1 MGASVQ
7 PVSIDDDLKAI
18 RAKAAPRSID
28 DDLAKIRGQSGDVTF
43 PPKSPRDTMDLTAP
57 RAAADD
63 TSVAPRPAAD
73 NGPGFLGR
81 LKQVNAGVR
90 KALVPAAL
98 EQVESATKK
107 FGEDQGKFLVSQN
120 PGRMPRAQ
128 DFPTAEAYTAAQDAF
143 AKKYVG
149 GFTNLATIAGGME
162 GRAPEKVAHLLS
174 DGPPPVSTEGQ
185 SSAPRL
191 IAPKAPVEAPAPQ
204 LRIER
209 RSSPSENRPVW
220 TQAERDAFHAD
231 QTAQYDAG
239 LKNWE
244 PGQPVPRLI
253 KPTHPDV
260 SAANFARG
268 RTEPFP
274 YQTAAELAEQET
286 AKIARRKPQTNAV
299 NPKYRLDPDADLLS
313 RAGELSARMEEY
325 SSGEHGAATF
335 ARDAVDLSKPITGT
349 TRVATRMNQDRDLYH
364 GVVAEL
370 KARGWQDSDIS
381 DAVDERAG
389 MQYRHSGVGLNPET
403 AKSVKDVVNSA
414 LYSPAAA
421 IRESHPELTA
431 AGEAAISA
439 PANARHIG
447 QVQTKWVTEGIRPE
461 AAEAFLP
468 QLQLDRL
475 NHMLTR
481 DPSLAHDPAFV
492 SNLNDLQKRVPQGFH
507 ETPEFKQMVDRY
519 KTTILSQT
527 ESAAASAGLKPE
539 QFADLPNG
547 YARLVPSENAPE
559 GTFADYVGGTGPKKG
574 PATRLT
580 TAQKATGTG
589 AYTNSLSETV
599 TQDALDKIVKAR
611 HNEFY
616 QQLLK
621 EGTVLEDPRAA
632 VPEGQAKVSFDD
644 KGNVISDPS
653 QAKITLQVPKDVAQY
668 AAHVYKTLNETGPT
682 TPAGVAAK
690 SASHAAGGLALLANP
705 AAATSHSLTLAN
717 TVGTVPE
724 VGKPLNNLVGV
735 VPGGTTAK
743 GAFDIATVDRTT
755 PETRAL
761 EQWLSRI
768 GALRPEMNH
777 PTEGM
782 GKVLKDLRAKLGPL
796 GKVLSPHEILFGEDG
811 IDKRS
816 RIALAEKYIQAAK
829 ARDIPV
835 TDAGLREFVVSKA
848 GDYIK
853 GNAGA
858 LVNHLQ
864 DSNMALFARMGV
876 TRVTNAAKSAVGKSG
891 LPEATRLQKA
901 GDIAS
906 TLTRGIAGYGVG
918 LTALNYYLSGH
929 SPLSNEPGHMGDLE
943 YKTDEKGKKHYVRGA
958 ILNPL
963 VSTAMRAGGES
974 IIRGDP
980 AGVLKDATNTAL
992 GVATSHPLVRGAVEA
1007 TTGRT
1012 PYIERDG
1019 SMMKTVPSELSSGD
1033 QVTGRLKAAGRD
1045 MTAAGQFLG
1054 AGSEKNPGLPGGKVL
1069 SYLLPPITATAS
1081 PGGESRLK
1089 AQSAKDWLDDRVS
1102 QTYRAAGDTEKQK
1115 QIIEQALQD
1124 AKKFNDAN
1132 KDDQVTLGLVNKE
1145 LRKAAAKANA
1155 NFHRPNRLV
1164 RPQ

>member
-1 MGASVQ
+1 MGASVR
-7 PVSIDDDLKAI
+7 PEPTYSPENPF
-18 RAKAAPRSID
+18 APKKGAGKYSPD
-28 DDLAKIRGQSGDVTF
+28 NPFVT
-43 PPKSPRDTMDLTAP
+43 PRDTGDIDLRKPPT
-57 RAAADD
+57 AAADD

-73 NGPGFLGR
+73 NGPGFFGR
-81 LKQVNAGVR
+81 LKQVNAGIR

-98 EQVESATKK
+98 EQVETATKK
-107 FGEDQGKFLVSQN
+107 FGEDQGKFLLAQN
-120 PGRMPRAQ
+120 PGPMPRAQ
-128 DFPTAEAYTAAQDAF
+128 DFPNAEAYAQAQDAF
-143 AKKYVG
+143 SKKYVG

-162 GRAPEKVAHLLS
+162 GRAPEKAAHLLS
-174 DGPPPVSTEGQ
+174 DGPPPAPSEAQ

-191 IAPKAPVEAPAPQ
+191 VAPTATPRTGPPQ
-204 LRIER
+204 LRLVRPEPQSGRAATGRMSQAEIDAMNTPAGQDALAR
-209 RSSPSENRPVW
+209 RLTRGQRPVFTPEGTSFVPENRPDRLAVM
-220 TQAERDAFHAD
+220 TPAESRPA
-231 QTAQYDAG
+231 
-239 LKNWE
+239 
-244 PGQPVPRLI
+244 
-253 KPTHPDV
+253 
-260 SAANFARG
+260 
-268 RTEPFP
+268 
-274 YQTAAELAEQET
+274 YQTAAELAEKELTKPPQLPEEVKYY
-286 AKIARRKPQTNAV
+286 AGQLRAAGGLRSPEELRDLIAGLSKIRKQFP
-299 NPKYRLDPDADLLS
+299 LDDAG
-313 RAGELSARMEEY
+313 RQ
-325 SSGEHGAATF
+325 AAT
-335 ARDAVDLSKPITGT
+335 ADYMREIQASAAHRPPDKPTAALADKE
-349 TRVATRMNQDRDLYH
+349 V
-364 GVVAEL
+364 E
-370 KARGWQDSDIS
+370 
-381 DAVDERAG
+381 
-389 MQYRHSGVGLNPET
+389 YRHAGVGLNPET

-421 IRESHPELTA
+421 IRESHPDLTA

-447 QVQTKWVTEGIRPE
+447 QVQTKWVTEGVSPE

-475 NHMLTR
+475 NHMLKR
-481 DPSLAHDPAFV
+481 DPSLAHEPAFV

-507 ETPEFKQMVDRY
+507 ETPEFKQMAERY
-519 KTTILSQT
+519 RNTILSQT
-527 ESAAASAGLKPE
+527 EPAAASAGLKPE

-547 YARLVPSENAPE
+547 YARLVPSETNPE
-559 GTFADYVGGTGPKKG
+559 GAFADYVGGTGPKKG

-599 TQDALDKIVKAR
+599 TRDALDKIVKAR

-621 EGTVLEDPRAA
+621 EGTVMEDPRAA
-632 VPEGQAKVSFDD
+632 VPEGQSKVSFDD

-690 SASHAAGGLALLANP
+690 SASRAAGGLALLANP

-761 EQWLSRI
+761 EQRLSRI

-796 GKVLSPHEILFGEDG
+796 GKILSPHEILFGEDG

-816 RIALAEKYIQAAK
+816 RIALAEKYIQAADK
-829 ARDIPV
+829 RGIPV

-980 AGVLKDATNTAL
+980 AGVVKDATNTAL

-1019 SMMKTVPSELSSGD
+1019 TMMKTVPSELSSGD

-1054 AGSEKNPGLPGGKVL
+1054 AGSEKNPGLPGGKAL

-1089 AQSAKDWLDDRVS
+1089 AQSAKDWLDDRTMQV
-1102 QTYRAAGDTEKQK
+1102 YRSAGDTEKQK

-1145 LRKAAAKANA
+1145 LRKAAAKANV